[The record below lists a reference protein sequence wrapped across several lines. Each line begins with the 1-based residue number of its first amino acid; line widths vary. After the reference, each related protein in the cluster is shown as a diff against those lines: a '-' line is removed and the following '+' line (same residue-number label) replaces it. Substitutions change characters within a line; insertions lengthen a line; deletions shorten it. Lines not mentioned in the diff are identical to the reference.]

1 MICVSTS
8 RRAYCAVML
17 LSIDFDGA
25 YAAMTGPVCKVSE
38 PMLLDTLTMRG
49 DGARRSSG
57 SSAFVTRTT
66 PNTFVS
72 RTSRTTSRSRVVGS
86 CASPSTR
93 PEIPALLTSTSSR
106 PAVCSMLTAAA
117 ATLCGGDVEG
127 DPEGINVCSTQ
138 TLDGLRPPG
147 VVACS
152 DGDGEAGRAQAQRDS
167 EADSLV
173 RAGDQRGLRV
183 VHVVDGHRGARG
195 LSKTDPVTCDTD
207 RVSAGYA
214 AFVADLET
222 RELRYF
228 VAVAEERHF
237 GRAAVRLGMAQPQR
251 RAGPPDRPVAPAR
264 RVLPRRARTGGP
276 HPVSARAARGT
287 GKDTAR
293 HPHLQPCLAVARPR
307 RGPRRR
313 RPRHHHGHRVAAAR
327 SFATARVDH
336 SRSGQDPRAP
346 RYRHPQAERTH
357 KRTSSTPS
365 REVHRRPRAPGSGA
379 SRSRRCNRLAGR
391 YVPPQRTSQ
400 K

>member
-1 MICVSTS
+1 
-8 RRAYCAVML
+8 
-17 LSIDFDGA
+17 
-25 YAAMTGPVCKVSE
+25 
-38 PMLLDTLTMRG
+38 
-49 DGARRSSG
+49 
-57 SSAFVTRTT
+57 
-66 PNTFVS
+66 
-72 RTSRTTSRSRVVGS
+72 
-86 CASPSTR
+86 
-93 PEIPALLTSTSSR
+93 
-106 PAVCSMLTAAA
+106 
-117 ATLCGGDVEG
+117 
-127 DPEGINVCSTQ
+127 
-138 TLDGLRPPG
+138 
-147 VVACS
+147 
-152 DGDGEAGRAQAQRDS
+152 
-167 EADSLV
+167 
-173 RAGDQRGLRV
+173 
-183 VHVVDGHRGARG
+183 

-313 RPRHHHGHRVAAAR
+313 RPRHHHGDRVAAAR

-336 SRSGQDPRAP
+336 SRSGQDPRHRATG
-346 RYRHPQAERTH
+346 TH
-357 KRTSSTPS
+357 KLSARTNARP
-365 REVHRRPRAPGSGA
+365 VHHHVRCTGGHAHQGLEPADLVAATVWPAATFRPKGRRKNRSFLTRGRGGLRRNLLPQVDGLACCCGTRDRNVRVKVGGFGGLWHCRCSWGSCWGTRGCRPRC
-379 SRSRRCNRLAGR
+379 RTLRCSTTR
-391 YVPPQRTSQ
+391 
-400 K
+400 